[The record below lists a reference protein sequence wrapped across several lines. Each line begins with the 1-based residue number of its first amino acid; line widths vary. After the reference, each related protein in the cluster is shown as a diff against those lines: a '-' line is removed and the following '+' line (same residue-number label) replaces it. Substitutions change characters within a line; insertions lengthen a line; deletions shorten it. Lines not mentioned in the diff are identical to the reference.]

1 MILGVLNIDLHFG
14 NEAKSP
20 LPSELLSPIGHVGLL
35 SFLCVIGGSADI
47 VGVGFW
53 WNFCL

>member
-1 MILGVLNIDLHFG
+1 MILGVLNINLHFG

-20 LPSELLSPIGHVGLL
+20 LPSESLSPIGHVGLL